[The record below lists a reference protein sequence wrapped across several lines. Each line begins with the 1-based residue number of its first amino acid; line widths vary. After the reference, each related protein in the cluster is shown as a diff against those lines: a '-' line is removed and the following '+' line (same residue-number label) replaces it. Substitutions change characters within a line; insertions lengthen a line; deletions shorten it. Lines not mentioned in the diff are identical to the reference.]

1 MRRNNFDILKKHLKS
16 LFSSVRDR
24 KLPSPRQLVNS
35 IKNRSHTGL
44 GGFVDI
50 NNDLELLLEENREPE
65 LDLLMP
71 YFYAKRIAAAGMFC
85 QGALESQDFE
95 HIDSLFCNFM
105 AQSGNNKSTEE
116 QVELQEQSLDSAL
129 ELIGKYVERITRQS
143 ALLLIEAAKR
153 DISVRNALLDAFSVN
168 ADELAGIVEPIMYSD
183 HMLKEKYCAGFFAT
197 GWWQKTDDFESTS
210 EKLIY
215 YLTSIGVLLTAADT
229 AKFIN
234 SAGQIVPITGR
245 QIEPNSCDLDG
256 PEFRLR
262 LNEYYSIFYEL
273 AERPSQKTHR
283 MTIMPVDGSHWS
295 WDFRFSKEEADS
307 AQKVVSELYDY
318 VQGWIQAQ
326 IFPARKSVDR
336 TEYDDE
342 MLLLE

>member
-16 LFSSVRDR
+16 VFSSVRDR
-24 KLPSPRQLVNS
+24 KSPSPRQLVNS

-143 ALLLIEAAKR
+143 APLLIEAAKR

-183 HMLKEKYCAGFFAT
+183 YILKEKYCAGFFAT

-234 SAGQIVPITGR
+234 SAGRIVPITGR
-245 QIEPNSCDLDG
+245 KIEPNSRDLDG

-273 AERPSQKTHR
+273 AERSSQKTHR

-307 AQKVVSELYDY
+307 AQKVVSELYDDA
-318 VQGWIQAQ
+318 QGWIQART
-326 IFPARKSVDR
+326 FPARKSVDR

-342 MLLLE
+342 LLLLE